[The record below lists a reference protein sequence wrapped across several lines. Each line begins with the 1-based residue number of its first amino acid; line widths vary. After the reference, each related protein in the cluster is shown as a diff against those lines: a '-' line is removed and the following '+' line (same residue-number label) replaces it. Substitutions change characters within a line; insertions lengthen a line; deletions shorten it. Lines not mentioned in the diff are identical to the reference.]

1 MRRYVAAELTTRGTA
16 FINTDMNNGSPLHL
30 CPYTVEQSFSIVQI
44 IIIDL
49 KSLLISTPQIDPN
62 LNKNGLQHP
71 QILRPSTR

>member
-16 FINTDMNNGSPLHL
+16 FINTDMNNGSAPHF

-49 KSLLISTPQIDPN
+49 NLFSSPSPKLIPT
-62 LNKNGLQHP
+62 
-71 QILRPSTR
+71 